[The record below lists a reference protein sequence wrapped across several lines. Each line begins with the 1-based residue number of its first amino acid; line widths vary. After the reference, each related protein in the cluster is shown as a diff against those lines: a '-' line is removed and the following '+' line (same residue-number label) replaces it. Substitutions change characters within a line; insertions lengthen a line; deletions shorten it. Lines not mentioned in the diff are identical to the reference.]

1 MTGAPRTARPTDPSS
16 PKPGW
21 VARHQLAAFFLL
33 AFGGAWLL
41 WLPGVVGVGGAG
53 AFVLLALGALAPFT
67 AAVLVIRSS
76 GGDLRGWLA
85 GLLAWRVPARFW
97 IFALGVPVA
106 LLVVVNAV
114 LALTGTPIDLGLLAQ
129 RVPAYFATFAVVAT
143 VGGGLEEPGWRGFAL
158 PRLQRR
164 FSPLAATAI
173 LGLAWGIWHVPLY
186 GPLGFVLPAVLA
198 VYYTWLYNR
207 SGSVL
212 LCVLLHGSFTP
223 AIDNL
228 VLTADSLTVD
238 LVILGTVVAGA
249 ALLVAATRGRL
260 GLPRPEPVSPGTR
273 WVRRGR
279 RRAVSAAEVRHDQGQ
294 HDDPPTR

>member
-1 MTGAPRTARPTDPSS
+1 MTGSPQIQTLPDTSS
-16 PKPGW
+16 PPAGW
-21 VARHQLAAFFLL
+21 VARHPLPAFFLL

-41 WLPGVVGVGGAG
+41 WLPGLVGVGGG
-53 AFVLLALGALAPFT
+53 FLLLALGALAPFA
-67 AAVLVIRSS
+67 AAVLVIRST
-76 GGDLRGWLA
+76 GGDLRGWLR
-85 GLLAWRVPARFW
+85 GLLVWRVPARFW
-97 IFALGVPVA
+97 VFALGAPAA

-129 RVPAYFATFAVVAT
+129 RTPAYLAGFAVVAT

-164 FSPLAATAI
+164 FSPLAATAV
-173 LGLAWGIWHVPLY
+173 LGLAWGVWHVPLY
-186 GPLGFVLPAVLA
+186 GPLGFVLPAFLA

-207 SGSVL
+207 TGSVL

-228 VLTADSLTVD
+228 VLTADSLAVD

-249 ALLVAATRGRL
+249 AVLAVATRGRL
-260 GLPRPEPVSPGTR
+260 GLPRPEPAPLGSPPRQAPG
-273 WVRRGR
+273 
-279 RRAVSAAEVRHDQGQ
+279 ASAGLGGGVA
-294 HDDPPTR
+294 